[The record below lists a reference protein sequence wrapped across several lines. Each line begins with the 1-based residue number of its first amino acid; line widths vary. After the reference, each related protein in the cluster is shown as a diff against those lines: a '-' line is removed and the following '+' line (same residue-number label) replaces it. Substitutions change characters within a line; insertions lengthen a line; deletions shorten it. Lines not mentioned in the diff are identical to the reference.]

1 MNKLMKF
8 NPTRRGTDLFSI
20 MDEFFNNGI
29 TLPNNGFSMMSQPKV
44 NVKEDDTSYQLE
56 MAAPGLKKEDF
67 NVSIE
72 DDHLIISAKVEY
84 DEKEENDNYM
94 RREFNYS
101 SFERRYYLPDSADAD
116 KIEAKYLDGVLHL
129 RIPKVEE
136 MKPESKV
143 IEIS

>member
-8 NPTRRGTDLFSI
+8 DPLRRNTDLFSI
-20 MDEFFNNGI
+20 MDDIFNNGI
-29 TLPNNGFSMMSQPKV
+29 SSWNGGSLMMSQPKV
-44 NVKEDDTSYQLE
+44 NIKEDETSYQMEL
-56 MAAPGLKKEDF
+56 AAPGLKKEDF

-72 DDHLIISAKVEY
+72 DDHLIVSAQVSHE
-84 DEKEENDNYM
+84 EKEDLDNYM

-101 SFERRYYLPDSADAD
+101 SFERRYYLPDSVDAD

-136 MKPESKV
+136 VKPESKM
-143 IEIS
+143 IEIN